1 MQTRKLVVAA
11 AVAGVSVL
19 GFASAVSANILD
31 SATDATSIVDDTTN
45 LVDADTDTNA
55 DTDVDTNADTDV
67 VTDVAQWFYVKNDGA
82 LVEAKNNNIGPFQAC
97 HNDVGGATGSDI
109 VGLVGLDNEGNTA
122 TVVKTCEQS
131 SDQSNTSNEND
142 TDAPMPSA
150 DKGGTNILPQQLRK
164 TGLVDADTDTNADTD
179 ATTNAD
185 TDAITDVDT
194 WFKAT
199 SDGVVSV
206 SNNNVGPFQACHNT
220 VSVADAGDVTDL
232 GSILP
237 MDNTDNA
244 TDVMKTCEQ
253 SSTQSNTSS
262 DSDNG

>member
-31 SATDATSIVDDTTN
+31 SATDATSIVDDATN
-45 LVDADTDTNA
+45 LVDADADTNA
-55 DTDVDTNADTDV
+55 DTDVDTNADTDL

-82 LVEAKNNNIGPFQAC
+82 LIEAKNNNIGPFQAC
-97 HNDVGGATGSDI
+97 HNNVGGVAGSDI

-131 SDQSNTSNEND
+131 SEQSNTSNEND
-142 TDAPMPSA
+142 TDAPMPST
-150 DKGGTNILPQQLRK
+150 DNGSNILPQQLRK
-164 TGLVDADTDTNADTD
+164 TGLVDADADTD
-179 ATTNAD
+179 AGTDASTNAD
-185 TDAITDVDT
+185 TDAITDVDS

-206 SNNNVGPFQACHNT
+206 SNTNTGPFQACHNT
-220 VSVADAGDVTDL
+220 VSVADTGDVTDL

-253 SSTQSNTSS
+253 TSSQSNTSS